1 MMAALVIEPP
11 VLAATALIEAKA
23 LLRLD
28 TVDEEA
34 LLAAQLRTALDLAED
49 FTGSVWLGTTYREK
63 RALRRE
69 IILHKRPFTA
79 LTALRIIY
87 ANGSEAVL
95 DASRQE
101 TQRTDHGEAMLSM
114 PDSVLD
120 GRDVL
125 ISYRAG
131 MCDDWS
137 ALPEGLRMG
146 VLRMAAHLF
155 TWRDDAMAVGV
166 PGAVAALW
174 RPYKSLRLM

>member
-1 MMAALVIEPP
+1 MDAELIEPALLSP
-11 VLAATALIEAKA
+11 TALIEAKA

-49 FTGSVWLGTTYREK
+49 FTGTVWLSATYREK

-69 IILHKRPFTA
+69 IILHKRPFQM
-79 LTALRIIY
+79 LTGLRVLY
-87 ANGSEAVL
+87 ANGSEVAL
-95 DASRQE
+95 DP
-101 TQRTDHGEAMLSM
+101 TQMTTQVSDYGEAMLTMAESA
-114 PDSVLD
+114 LD
-120 GRDVL
+120 ARDAI

-131 MCDDWS
+131 AYSDWTY
-137 ALPEGLRMG
+137 LPEGLRMG

-155 TWRDDAMAVGV
+155 TWRDDAMSIGV

-174 RPYKSLRLM
+174 RPHKQLRLM